1 MNSTSESCTSSFLF
15 TRSDILPQMGVVA
28 VDASSVAV
36 TTQVYWSC
44 VPCRSVMM
52 TGSALDTMVE
62 DRKATNIPSSRP
74 ISARCGREC
83 AEVRRAANS

>member
-1 MNSTSESCTSSFLF
+1 
-15 TRSDILPQMGVVA
+15 MGVVA

-52 TGSALDTMVE
+52 TGSALDTIVE

-74 ISARCGREC
+74 ISASMRAR
-83 AEVRRAANS
+83 VRRSAARSI